1 MDNMANILLDVMR
14 GFSGVISYI
23 PLMFMFL
30 IVLVC
35 GLIGLGRGLKKG
47 IGSILVILSSLVF
60 SLVITLI
67 LCSPKL
73 PIIDSLIVSIVS
85 PLLSNLGAEAFL
97 QLESF
102 AVVAKYYIL
111 MFVSPWVFT
120 FLFFAIGI
128 IMGIFL
134 KIFCKKI
141 PVMNNLPK
149 VAQKLGGF
157 GVGLVVGFLLV
168 IMVMMPIIGTMN
180 VGSSAVEEVAGVLT
194 STGEDDMAL
203 VGDMMSTSRLV
214 IDSGGT
220 KIVRSLGVDAL
231 FNLTSNKR
239 YEGRK
244 VSLAGEVKGMGRFL
258 ASALEMSENAE
269 NTDEESTANLL
280 DVIADVTEESAL
292 VSVLAS
298 DFLSTAAT
306 NWKNGGEFMGITS
319 FGGDQA
325 FVKPLMD
332 AILDVFSTTDVNTI
346 SADLRSLG
354 GVFTV
359 LNKYGIFDLS
369 EDENA
374 LLDKLNNSPV
384 LSEMAE
390 VLHENPRMSQV
401 EYEVKSLAMR
411 AFATVVGVPEVGD
424 ENYEEY
430 HELTVSIADSIN
442 NTAGMTKEEK
452 TDMVKTEIKNAASDY
467 DVEIEGEVVDQIT
480 NKFIE
485 EFGDRN
491 DVTDQEIKDFI
502 AQYQTNN

>member
-1 MDNMANILLDVMR
+1 MEDMANVLLDAMR
-14 GFSGVISYI
+14 GFSGVLSYI

-35 GLIGLGRGLKKG
+35 GLIGLARGLKKG
-47 IGSILVILSSLVF
+47 IGSIFVILSSLVV

-73 PIIDSLIVSIVS
+73 PIIDSMIMSVVA
-85 PLLSNLGAEAFL
+85 PLMKNLGAESLL

-111 MFVSPWVFT
+111 MFVSPFVFT
-120 FLFFAIGI
+120 ALFFFLGI
-128 IMGIFL
+128 VQGIVL
-134 KIFCKKI
+134 KVICKKI

-149 VAQKLGGF
+149 VAQKLGGM
-157 GVGLVVGFLLV
+157 GVGFVVGFLLV

-180 VGSSAVEEVAGVLT
+180 VGSTAVEEISTVLT
-194 STGEDDMAL
+194 STGEEDMAL
-203 VGDMMSTSRLV
+203 MGEMMATSRLV
-214 IDSGGT
+214 IDAGGT
-220 KIVRSLGVDAL
+220 KTVRSLGVDAL
-231 FNLTSNKR
+231 YNLTSNKY

-244 VSLAGEVKGMGRFL
+244 VSFEGEVKGMGKFL
-258 ASALEMSENAE
+258 SSALEMSKNAE
-269 NTDEESTANLL
+269 NMDEESTANVL

-298 DFLSTAAT
+298 DFLSTAAI
-306 NWKNGGEFMGITS
+306 NWKNGDEFMGVSS

-332 AILDVFSTTDVNTI
+332 AILDVFSTTDVHTI

-359 LNKYGIFDLS
+359 LNNYGIFDLS
-369 EDENA
+369 EDEEA

-442 NTAGMTKEEK
+442 NTAGMSKEEK
-452 TDMVKTEIKNAASDY
+452 TEMVKDEIKNAASDY